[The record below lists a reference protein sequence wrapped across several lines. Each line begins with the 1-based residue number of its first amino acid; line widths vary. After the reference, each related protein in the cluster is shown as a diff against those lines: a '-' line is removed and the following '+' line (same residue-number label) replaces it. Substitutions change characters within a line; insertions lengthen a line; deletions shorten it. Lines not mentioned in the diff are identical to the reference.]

1 MESISCLRGHC
12 GVGRKAG
19 EHVNVSAVLS
29 ANRHWHSHS
38 RSTPL
43 PVTPHLV
50 VDGHLMELRIC
61 LELPAADRQLAG
73 LPVKTLERDSFS
85 QRLSETPEP
94 KREPILPRQIKK
106 LAALLPIVERD
117 YCLCLFP

>member
-1 MESISCLRGHC
+1 MKSISCLPGHRE
-12 GVGRKAG
+12 VGRKAE

-29 ANRHWHSHS
+29 ANQHWHSHS

-50 VDGHLMELRIC
+50 LDGRLIELRIC

-73 LPVKTLERDSFS
+73 LPAKTPFLSHF
-85 QRLSETPEP
+85 QR
-94 KREPILPRQIKK
+94 
-106 LAALLPIVERD
+106 A
-117 YCLCLFP
+117 